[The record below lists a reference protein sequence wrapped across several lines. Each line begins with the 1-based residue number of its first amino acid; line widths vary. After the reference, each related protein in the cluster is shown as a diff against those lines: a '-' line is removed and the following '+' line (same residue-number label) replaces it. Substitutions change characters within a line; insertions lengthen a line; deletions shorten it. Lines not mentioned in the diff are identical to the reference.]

1 MMIVKMSQKTWM
13 TLVLTIIT
21 LWFLQ
26 ESIGLSSVAS
36 FIPRVMLSLTLFLLI
51 VQLLLDLRGPGLPS
65 SHTAETIDIQEDASI
80 PAARRMPAW
89 LVILWIT
96 VLPGVIWLFGV
107 TAGGSLFCLVFMKW
121 YASEIWKTSLVFAIS
136 LGLAVQLVFSGILN
150 TTLYG
155 GVIAQ
160 VLA

>member
-1 MMIVKMSQKTWM
+1 MRNVNMTQKTGM

-51 VQLLLDLRGPGLPS
+51 IQLLLDLRDSCGSASLV
-65 SHTAETIDIQEDASI
+65 AVTIDIQEDAGI
-80 PAARRMPAW
+80 PAVRRMPAW

-96 VLPGVIWLFGV
+96 VLPGVIWLLGV

-121 YASEIWKTSLVFAIS
+121 YASEPWKTSLVFAIT